1 MCVSRLKRG
10 GGGGLGK
17 KTSDG
22 VNARVL
28 TSVLSN
34 FFFFSG
40 QAHLDPEHR
49 LMNDLF
55 ANYSKEVRP
64 VIDKQQ
70 PIPVNFDM
78 MFSQLVELVCDAK
91 HMSLLSLKELFLRS
105 IQMG

>member
-1 MCVSRLKRG
+1 
-10 GGGGLGK
+10 
-17 KTSDG
+17 
-22 VNARVL
+22 
-28 TSVLSN
+28 
-34 FFFFSG
+34 
-40 QAHLDPEHR
+40 
-49 LMNDLF
+49 MNDLF